1 MKKIINLIC
10 FSITITFIASCANRG
25 TPSGG
30 EIDETPP
37 SITKSIPENYTL
49 DFNSS
54 EIRVYFDEYIKF
66 KNLQKYLIIS
76 PPIDPPPEITPL
88 GSASKYLKIKFQ
100 DSLKLNT
107 TYVFNFG
114 ESIVDNNADNV
125 YSNYKYILSTGKYI
139 DSLKISGSLQDA
151 LERLNPK
158 DIDVMLYE
166 MDSTISDSII
176 YKSKPK
182 YITKLVDSTG
192 QFNLENL
199 KEGKYLLIAL
209 SEENKDYIY
218 QNDNDKI
225 AFYNQL
231 ITLPKDT
238 GNYNL
243 RLFKE
248 NIDFKFGRPKH
259 SSKNS
264 ISFGYSGEL
273 ENYKIDLISN
283 VDQTFKSKIILGDE
297 EIKDTLYY
305 WYDSFKKLDSL
316 QFVVRN
322 NDLIDTLTVKLRNS
336 NIDSLKIKA
345 LQNNYI
351 SFLENVKFQANT
363 PFDKIDTTKISLINK
378 DSLNVDFEIYLDT
391 LKNTYSF
398 SFKKQEEENYTL
410 EFLPGTFT
418 DLYNTSNDTLSFLYK
433 TKTYDDYGNLR
444 LTLRNVQYPAI
455 VQLTTKIG
463 EVKYEKII
471 SSQGNIDFK
480 HVIPNKYYVR
490 VIFDKNK
497 NGKYDPGNYL
507 NKIFA
512 ERVSH
517 LDEELDIRAGWDLVQ
532 EFILK

>member
-1 MKKIINLIC
+1 MKKKINLIC
-10 FSITITFIASCANRG
+10 FLIVLFLIGSCANRG

-30 EIDETPP
+30 EIDEIPP
-37 SITKSIPENYTL
+37 YITKSSPENYTL
-49 DFNSS
+49 NFNSS
-54 EIRVYFDEYIKF
+54 EVRVYFDEYIKF

-76 PPIDPPPEITPL
+76 PPIDPLPEITPL
-88 GSASKYLKIKFQ
+88 GTASKYLEIKFQ
-100 DSLKLNT
+100 DSLKSNT

-125 YSNYKYILSTGKYI
+125 FSNYKYILSTGKYI
-139 DSLKISGSLQDA
+139 DSLKISGTLQDA
-151 LERLNPK
+151 LEMSNPK

-166 MDSTISDSII
+166 IDSSTTDSII

-199 KEGKYLLIAL
+199 KEGKYILIAL
-209 SEENKDYIY
+209 KEENKDYIY
-218 QNDNDKI
+218 QNENDKI
-225 AFYNQL
+225 AFYNQI

-243 RLFKE
+243 KLFKE
-248 NIDFKFGRPKH
+248 NLDFKFGRPKH

-264 ISFGYSGEL
+264 ISFGFNGIL

-283 VDQTFKSKIILGDE
+283 VDESFKSKIILGDKD
-297 EIKDTLYY
+297 IKDTLYY
-305 WYDSFKKLDSL
+305 WYNTIKEFDSL
-316 QFVVRN
+316 NFVVRN
-322 NDLIDTLTVKLRNS
+322 NNLIDTISVKLRNL
-336 NIDSLKIKA
+336 NIDPLKIKP

-351 SFLENVKFQANT
+351 SFLDDVQFQANT
-363 PFDKIDTTKISLINK
+363 PFDIIDTSKISLINK
-378 DSLNVDFEIYLDT
+378 DSLSLDFKISLDT
-391 LKNTYSF
+391 LQNTYSF
-398 SFKKQEEENYTL
+398 NFEKQEEEDYKFQ
-410 EFLPGTFT
+410 FLPGSFT
-418 DLYNTSNDTLSFLYK
+418 DLYNTSNDTLNYSYK
-433 TKTYDDYGNLR
+433 TKTFDDYGNLR
-444 LTLRNVQYPAI
+444 LTLRNVKYPAI
-455 VQLTTKIG
+455 VQLTTKTG

-480 HVIPNKYYVR
+480 HIIPNKYYVR
-490 VIFDKNK
+490 VILDKNE

-507 NKIFA
+507 IKFFP

>member
-1 MKKIINLIC
+1 VRKIKKL
-10 FSITITFIASCANRG
+10 FFFTILFLYLASCANRG

-37 SITKSIPENYTL
+37 SITKSSPENYTL
-49 DFNSS
+49 NFKSN

-76 PPIDPPPEITPL
+76 PPIDPVPEITPL
-88 GSASKYLKIKFQ
+88 GTASKYLEIKFQ

-125 YSNYKYILSTGKYI
+125 FSNYKYILSTGKYI
-139 DSLKISGSLQDA
+139 DSLKISGNLQDA
-151 LERLNPK
+151 LEMSNPK

-166 MDSTISDSII
+166 IDSSTTDSII

-199 KEGKYLLIAL
+199 KEGKYKLIAL
-209 SEENKDYIY
+209 KEENKDYIY
-218 QNDNDKI
+218 QNKNDKI
-225 AFYNQL
+225 AFYNQI

-243 RLFKE
+243 KLFKE
-248 NIDFKFGRPKH
+248 NLDFKFGRPKH

-264 ISFGYSGEL
+264 ISFGFSGIL
-273 ENYKIDLISN
+273 ENYKIDLISD
-283 VDQTFKSKIILGDE
+283 VDETFKSKIILGDQDV
-297 EIKDTLYY
+297 KDTLYY
-305 WYDSFKKLDSL
+305 WYNSIKELDSL
-316 QFVVRN
+316 KFVVRN
-322 NDLIDTLTVKLRNS
+322 NDLIDTMSVKLRNS
-336 NIDSLKIKA
+336 NIDSLKIKP

-351 SFLENVKFQANT
+351 SFLENVQFHANT
-363 PFDKIDTTKISLINK
+363 PFDEIDTTKISIINK
-378 DSLNVDFEIYLDT
+378 DSIKVDFEISLDT
-391 LKNTYSF
+391 IKNTYSF
-398 SFKKQEEENYTL
+398 SFEKLEEEDYNFQ
-410 EFLPGTFT
+410 FLPGSFT
-418 DLYNTSNDTLSFLYK
+418 DLYNTTNDTLNYSYK

-444 LTLRNVQYPAI
+444 LTLRNVNYPAI
-455 VQLTTKIG
+455 VQLTTKTG

-490 VIFDKNK
+490 VILDKNK

-507 NKIFA
+507 SNYYS

>member
-1 MKKIINLIC
+1 
-10 FSITITFIASCANRG
+10 
-25 TPSGG
+25 
-30 EIDETPP
+30 
-37 SITKSIPENYTL
+37 
-49 DFNSS
+49 
-54 EIRVYFDEYIKF
+54 
-66 KNLQKYLIIS
+66 
-76 PPIDPPPEITPL
+76 
-88 GSASKYLKIKFQ
+88 
-100 DSLKLNT
+100 
-107 TYVFNFG
+107 
-114 ESIVDNNADNV
+114 
-125 YSNYKYILSTGKYI
+125 
-139 DSLKISGSLQDA
+139 
-151 LERLNPK
+151 
-158 DIDVMLYE
+158 
-166 MDSTISDSII
+166 
-176 YKSKPK
+176 
-182 YITKLVDSTG
+182 
-192 QFNLENL
+192 
-199 KEGKYLLIAL
+199 
-209 SEENKDYIY
+209 
-218 QNDNDKI
+218 
-225 AFYNQL
+225 
-231 ITLPKDT
+231 
-238 GNYNL
+238 
-243 RLFKE
+243 
-248 NIDFKFGRPKH
+248 
-259 SSKNS
+259 
-264 ISFGYSGEL
+264 
-273 ENYKIDLISN
+273 
-283 VDQTFKSKIILGDE
+283 LGDE

-305 WYDSFKKLDSL
+305 WYNSFKKLDSL

-351 SFLENVKFQANT
+351 SFLENVQFQANT
-363 PFDKIDTTKISLINK
+363 PFDKIDKTKISLINK

-398 SFKKQEEENYTL
+398 SFKKQEEENYTF

-444 LTLRNVQYPAI
+444 LKLRNVQYPAI

-471 SSQGNIDFK
+471 STQENIDFK

>member
-1 MKKIINLIC
+1 MKKIINFIC
-10 FSITITFIASCANRG
+10 FSITLTFFTSCANRG

-37 SITKSIPENYTL
+37 SITKSVPENYNL
-49 DFNSS
+49 NFNSS
-54 EIRVYFDEYIKF
+54 EIKVYFDEYIKF

-76 PPIDPPPEITPL
+76 PPIDPVPEITPL
-88 GSASKYLKIKFQ
+88 GTASKYLEIKFQ

-125 YSNYKYILSTGKYI
+125 FSNYKYILSTGQYI

-151 LERLNPK
+151 LERSSPK

-166 MDSTISDSII
+166 MDSTTLDSII

-209 SEENKDYIY
+209 KEENKDYIY
-218 QNDNDKI
+218 QNENDKI
-225 AFYNQL
+225 AFYKEL

-243 RLFKE
+243 KLFKE
-248 NIDFKFGRPKH
+248 NLDFKFGRPKH

-264 ISFGYSGEL
+264 ISFGFSGEL
-273 ENYKIDLISN
+273 ENYNINMISD
-283 VDQTFKSKIILGDE
+283 VDQSFKSKIILGDE

-305 WYDSFKKLDSL
+305 WYNSIKRLDSL

-322 NDLIDTLTVKLRNS
+322 NDLIDTLSVKLRNS

-351 SFLENVKFQANT
+351 SFLENVQFHANT
-363 PFDKIDTTKISLINK
+363 PFNKIDTTKISIINK
-378 DSLNVDFEIYLDT
+378 DSLNVDFKISLDT
-391 LKNTYSF
+391 LKNNYNF
-398 SFKKQEEENYTL
+398 SFEKQEEESYNFK
-410 EFLPGTFT
+410 FLPGTFT
-418 DLYNTSNDTLSFLYK
+418 DLYNTSNDTLSFSYK

-444 LTLRNVQYPAI
+444 LQLRNVQYPAI

-471 SSQGNIDFK
+471 SSQANIDFK
-480 HVIPNKYYVR
+480 HVIPNKYYIK

-507 NKIFA
+507 NKSFA

-517 LDEELDIRAGWDLVQ
+517 LEEELDIRAGWDLVQ